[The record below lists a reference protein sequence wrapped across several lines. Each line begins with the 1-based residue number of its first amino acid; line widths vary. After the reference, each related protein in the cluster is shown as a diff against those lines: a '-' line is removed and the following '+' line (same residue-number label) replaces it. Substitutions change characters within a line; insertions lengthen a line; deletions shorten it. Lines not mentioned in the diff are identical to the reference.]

1 MRKFCWR
8 NKSTITCNSNF
19 VFSHLITVYNVYTKT
34 QLALNLPGKNQNKK
48 ICTFIIWVG
57 VEVQFTINT
66 YGQISNQKLCH
77 MDSSIK
83 MTNGIKIL
91 ASIIKECR
99 LFHGIKFF
107 FHKSLQLILLLQ
119 LHCTL
124 MWYYL
129 N

>member
-1 MRKFCWR
+1 MFALR
-8 NKSTITCNSNF
+8 
-19 VFSHLITVYNVYTKT
+19 
-34 QLALNLPGKNQNKK
+34 QLSLDIPGKNKNKIK

-77 MDSSIK
+77 IGSSIK

-99 LFHGIKFF
+99 LFHSNKFF
-107 FHKSLQLILLLQ
+107 YHKSL
-119 LHCTL
+119 
-124 MWYYL
+124 
-129 N
+129 